1 MIEFIRSQV
10 EPEIVDDINST
21 VDLYGHTRRVSAY
34 KPGFCAQPLVWGDQ
48 YPGIDDIDGGRVQL
62 IGA

>member
-10 EPEIVDDINST
+10 EPEVKDDETSAVDC
-21 VDLYGHTRRVSAY
+21 YGHTRQVWCY
-34 KPGFCAQPLVWGDQ
+34 KPGFSGIPLLWGNQ
-48 YPGIDDIDGGRVQL
+48 YPRVEDIDGGRVQL

>member
-10 EPEIVDDINST
+10 EPEIVDDLESP

-34 KPGFCAQPLVWGDQ
+34 KPGFNAQPLVWGND
-48 YPGIDDIDGGRVQL
+48 YPGVEDIDGGRVNL